1 MSSIS
6 FLSFSMASGSRRLNL
21 LPDVVEESESDA
33 GSDINP
39 LNFSTPS
46 SSKHCSP
53 KPGAT
58 INRNG
63 ETYHKRI
70 TKHRNC
76 MVYRS
81 DGISIKS
88 WFNEKAFAADDL
100 TIYEYDLVIYNP
112 RQKSNATPLSTP
124 VVDRTFGVWDIVRV
138 NDQSEKSVV
147 LAIIDILLISEKVKQ
162 LLKIDKGVWAC
173 VYSIQEKEIL
183 FIGVSKLHVA
193 EGALSDVPFHST

>member
-1 MSSIS
+1 
-6 FLSFSMASGSRRLNL
+6 MASTSRKLAL
-21 LPDVVEESESDA
+21 LPDVVEEVESDA
-33 GSDINP
+33 ESDINA

-46 SSKHCSP
+46 SSKYCSP
-53 KPGAT
+53 KPSAT
-58 INRNG
+58 INHNG
-63 ETYHKRI
+63 ETYHKRSI
-70 TKHRNC
+70 THRNC

-81 DGISIKS
+81 DDISIKS
-88 WFNEKAFAADDL
+88 WFNEKAFAADGL
-100 TIYEYDLVIYNP
+100 AIYEYDLVIYNP
-112 RQKSNATPLSTP
+112 RQKPNTTPLSTP